1 MAVRILSIDPEVD
14 LFVCQSSMEALEPF
28 LPQEVSCSREIC
40 DVLLAGHHLGV
51 PQHSHHRL

>member
-1 MAVRILSIDPEVD
+1 MAVCILSIDPEVD
-14 LFVCQSSMEALEPF
+14 LFVCQSSVETLEPF
-28 LPQEVSCSREIC
+28 LPQEVSCSREIG